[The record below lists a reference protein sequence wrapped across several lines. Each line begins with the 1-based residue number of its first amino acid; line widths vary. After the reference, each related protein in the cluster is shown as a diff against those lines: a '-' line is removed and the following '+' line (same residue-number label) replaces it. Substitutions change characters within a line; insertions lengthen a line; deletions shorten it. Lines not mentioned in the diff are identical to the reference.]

1 MKQNKLVVD
10 KSLTV
15 TLVQLIQGL
24 TYNGVLEGFPNEAMN
39 QKIMAQAEVRAAK
52 LLYQPVVITV
62 PPAVNT
68 KPLDPVSDF
77 EGYQKLPE
85 VCCMALL
92 KCHDAFKDKTKDYAT
107 LGVVWY
113 QDEFAFP
120 IAANI
125 LAELKKL
132 PFKQYCSEYE
142 Y

>member
-15 TLVQLIQGL
+15 TLVQLIQGF
-24 TYNGVLEGFPNEAMN
+24 TYDGVLEGFPNEAMN
-39 QKIMAQAEVRAAK
+39 QKIMAQAEAQAAK
-52 LLYQPVVITV
+52 LLHQRVILALPPVVKTN
-62 PPAVNT
+62 PS
-68 KPLDPVSDF
+68 DPVSDF

-125 LAELKKL
+125 LADLKNL
-132 PFKQYCSEYE
+132 PFKQYCSEFE